1 MFQSKRFLVVGAL
14 LALLLLAAGGQGGTG
29 AAATA
34 VPQATQ
40 APPPPAMAEAT
51 AATAP
56 TAMAE
61 ATAATAPTAMAE
73 ATSAT
78 APTTMAEAT
87 AAPAA
92 GGDLLADVKKRGKL
106 LVATDANYKPQSFK
120 NPDGTFDGFDIDVAK
135 EVAKRLG
142 VEAEFIDVNFDII
155 TAGGWN
161 NRWDMNAG
169 SLTITPDRKKA
180 LYFSSPY
187 YYTPASFVVHKDSKA
202 AAIDDLK
209 GKQIGVGSAT
219 TYQDYLEGKLNLEGE
234 TVLVPAPAG
243 VTVKTYT
250 SDVDALTDLA
260 LGDGTRIDAVLTA
273 LPTADEAIKGGQP
286 FKIIGD
292 PVCYEDL
299 GLAFDQKS
307 TLDSKG
313 LADAVTKIIDDMHK
327 DGTLTKLA
335 AKYYKSDL
343 TTKK

>member
-1 MFQSKRFLVVGAL
+1 MFRSRRFIAAGAV
-14 LALLLLAAGGQGGTG
+14 LALLLLAACGQGGTG

-34 VPQATQ
+34 LPQATQ
-40 APPPPAMAEAT
+40 APQ
-51 AATAP
+51 P

-73 ATSAT
+73 ATTAT
-78 APTTMAEAT
+78 APTAMAEAT
-87 AAPAA
+87 SAPAA
-92 GGDLLADVKKRGKL
+92 GGDLLAEVKQRGKL
-106 LVATDANYKPQSFK
+106 LIATDANYKPQSFK
-120 NPDGTFDGFDIDVAK
+120 NPDGSFEGFDIDVAK

-169 SLTITPDRKKA
+169 SMTITPDRKKA

-202 AAIDDLK
+202 ASVDDLQ
-209 GKQIGVGSAT
+209 GKAIGVGAAT
-219 TYQDYLEGKLNLEGE
+219 TYQDYLEGKLTLEGE
-234 TVLVPAPAG
+234 TILTPAPAG
-243 VTVKTYT
+243 ATVKTYP

-260 LGDGTRIDAVLTA
+260 LGDGTRLDAALTA
-273 LPTADEAIKGGQP
+273 LPTAEEAIKGGQP
-286 FKIIGD
+286 LKVLGD
-292 PVCYEDL
+292 PVYYEDL

-327 DGTLTKLA
+327 DGTLTTLA
-335 AKYYKSDL
+335 KKYYSSDL

>member
-1 MFQSKRFLVVGAL
+1 MFQFRRWMVVGAL
-14 LALLLLAAGGQGGTG
+14 LALLLLAACGQGGAG

-40 APPPPAMAEAT
+40 APQPTAAAEAT
-51 AATAP
+51 PAP
-56 TAMAE
+56 TAAAE
-61 ATAATAPTAMAE
+61 ATPAPTAAAE
-73 ATSAT
+73 ATP
-78 APTTMAEAT
+78 APTAAAEAT

-92 GGDLLADVKKRGKL
+92 GGDLLAEVKKRGKL
-106 LVATDANYKPQSFK
+106 LIATDANYKPQSFK
-120 NPDGTFDGFDIDVAK
+120 NPDGTFEGFDIDVAK
-135 EVAKRLG
+135 EVAKRLS

-169 SLTITPDRKKA
+169 SMTITPDRKKS

-202 AAIDDLK
+202 ASIDDLK
-209 GKQIGVGSAT
+209 GKQVGVGAAT
-219 TYQDYLEGKLNLEGE
+219 TYQDYLEGKLTLEGE
-234 TVLVPAPAG
+234 TILKPAPAG

-260 LGDGTRIDAVLTA
+260 LGDGTRLDAVLTA
-273 LPTADEAIKGGQP
+273 LPTAEEAIKGGQP
-286 FKIIGD
+286 FKILGD
-292 PVCYEDL
+292 PVYYEDL

-307 TLDSKG
+307 ALDSKG

-335 AKYYKSDL
+335 AKYYSSDL

>member
-1 MFQSKRFLVVGAL
+1 MFQFRRWMVVGAL
-14 LALLLLAAGGQGGTG
+14 LALLLLAACGQGGAG

-40 APPPPAMAEAT
+40 APAPTAAAEAT
-51 AATAP
+51 PAP
-56 TAMAE
+56 TAAAE
-61 ATAATAPTAMAE
+61 ATPAPTAA
-73 ATSAT
+73 
-78 APTTMAEAT
+78 AEAT

-92 GGDLLADVKKRGKL
+92 GGDLLAEVKKRGKL
-106 LVATDANYKPQSFK
+106 LIATDANYKPQSFK
-120 NPDGTFDGFDIDVAK
+120 NPDGTFEGFDIDVAK
-135 EVAKRLG
+135 EVAKRLS

-169 SLTITPDRKKA
+169 SMTITPDRKKS

-202 AAIDDLK
+202 ASIDDLK
-209 GKQIGVGSAT
+209 GKQVGVGAAT
-219 TYQDYLEGKLNLEGE
+219 TYQDYLEGKLTLEGE
-234 TVLVPAPAG
+234 TILKPAPAG

-260 LGDGTRIDAVLTA
+260 LGDGTRLDAVLTA
-273 LPTADEAIKGGQP
+273 LPTAEEAIKGGQP
-286 FKIIGD
+286 FKILGD
-292 PVCYEDL
+292 PVYYEDL

-307 TLDSKG
+307 ALDSKG

-335 AKYYKSDL
+335 AKYYSSDL

>member
-1 MFQSKRFLVVGAL
+1 MFQPKRVMVVGAL
-14 LALLLLAAGGQGGTG
+14 LALLLLAACGQSGSG

-34 VPQATQ
+34 LPQATQ
-40 APPPPAMAEAT
+40 APQPTAMAEAT
-51 AATAP
+51 TAPAP

-61 ATAATAPTAMAE
+61 ATAATEPTA
-73 ATSAT
+73 
-78 APTTMAEAT
+78 MAEAT

-106 LVATDANYKPQSFK
+106 LVATDANYKPASFK
-120 NPDGTFDGFDIDVAK
+120 NSDGSFEGFDIDVAK

-169 SLTITPDRKKA
+169 SMTITPDRKKS

-202 AAIDDLK
+202 ASIDDLK
-209 GKQIGVGSAT
+209 GKQVGVGAAT
-219 TYQDYLEGKLNLEGE
+219 AYQDYLEGKLSLEGE
-234 TVLVPAPAG
+234 TILKPAPEG
-243 VTVKTYT
+243 VTVKTYP

-260 LGDGTRIDAVLTA
+260 LGDGTRLDAVLTA

-286 FKIIGD
+286 FKILGD
-292 PVCYEDL
+292 PVYYEDL

-307 TLDSKG
+307 ALDSKG

-335 AKYYKSDL
+335 AKYYSSDL

>member
-1 MFQSKRFLVVGAL
+1 MFQFRRWMVVGAL
-14 LALLLLAAGGQGGTG
+14 LALLLLAACGQGGAG

-40 APPPPAMAEAT
+40 APAPTAAAEAT
-51 AATAP
+51 PAP
-56 TAMAE
+56 TAAAE
-61 ATAATAPTAMAE
+61 ATPAPTAA
-73 ATSAT
+73 S
-78 APTTMAEAT
+78 EAT

-92 GGDLLADVKKRGKL
+92 GGDLLAEVKKRGKL
-106 LVATDANYKPQSFK
+106 LIATDANYKPQSFK
-120 NPDGTFDGFDIDVAK
+120 NPDGTFEGFDIDVAK
-135 EVAKRLG
+135 EVAKRLS

-169 SLTITPDRKKA
+169 SMTITPDRKKS

-202 AAIDDLK
+202 ASIDDLK
-209 GKQIGVGSAT
+209 GKQVGVGAAT
-219 TYQDYLEGKLNLEGE
+219 TYQDYLEGKLTLEGE
-234 TVLVPAPAG
+234 TILKPAPAG

-260 LGDGTRIDAVLTA
+260 LGDGTRLDAVLTA
-273 LPTADEAIKGGQP
+273 LPTAEEAIKGGQP
-286 FKIIGD
+286 FKILGD
-292 PVCYEDL
+292 PVYYEDL

-307 TLDSKG
+307 ALDSKG

-335 AKYYKSDL
+335 AKYYSSDL

>member
-1 MFQSKRFLVVGAL
+1 MFRSRRFMAVGAV
-14 LALLLLAAGGQGGTG
+14 LALLLLAACGQGGTG

-34 VPQATQ
+34 LPQATQ
-40 APPPPAMAEAT
+40 APQPTAMAEAT

-73 ATSAT
+73 AT
-78 APTTMAEAT
+78 

-92 GGDLLADVKKRGKL
+92 GDDLLAEVKKRGKL
-106 LVATDANYKPQSFK
+106 LIATDANYKPQSFK
-120 NPDGTFDGFDIDVAK
+120 NPDGSFEGFDIDVAK

-161 NRWDMNAG
+161 DRWDMNAG
-169 SLTITPDRKKA
+169 SMTITPDRKKA

-187 YYTPASFVVHKDSKA
+187 YYTPASFVVHKDSKSA
-202 AAIDDLK
+202 SIDDLK
-209 GKQIGVGSAT
+209 GKAIGVGAAT
-219 TYQDYLEGKLNLEGE
+219 TYQDYLEGKLTLEGE
-234 TVLVPAPAG
+234 TILTPAPDGA
-243 VTVKTYT
+243 TVKTYP
-250 SDVDALTDLA
+250 SDVDALNDLA
-260 LGDGTRIDAVLTA
+260 LGDGTRVDAALTA
-273 LPTADEAIKGGQP
+273 LPTAEEAIKGGQP
-286 FKIIGD
+286 LKILGD
-292 PVCYEDL
+292 PVYYEDL

-327 DGTLTKLA
+327 DGTLTTLA
-335 AKYYKSDL
+335 KKYYSSDL

>member
-1 MFQSKRFLVVGAL
+1 MVVGAL
-14 LALLLLAAGGQGGTG
+14 LALLLLAACGQSGSG

-34 VPQATQ
+34 LPQATQ
-40 APPPPAMAEAT
+40 APQPTAMAEAT
-51 AATAP
+51 TAPAP

-61 ATAATAPTAMAE
+61 ATAATEPTA
-73 ATSAT
+73 
-78 APTTMAEAT
+78 MAEAT

-106 LVATDANYKPQSFK
+106 LIATDANYKPQSFK
-120 NPDGTFDGFDIDVAK
+120 NPDGTFEGFDIDVAK

-155 TAGGWN
+155 TAGAWN
-161 NRWDMNAG
+161 SRWDMNAG
-169 SLTITPDRKKA
+169 SMTITPDRKKS

-202 AAIDDLK
+202 ASIDDLK
-209 GKQIGVGSAT
+209 GKQIGVGAAT
-219 TYQDYLEGKLNLEGE
+219 TYQDYLEGKLSLEGE
-234 TVLVPAPAG
+234 TILKPAPEG
-243 VTVKTYT
+243 VTVKTYP
-250 SDVDALTDLA
+250 SDVDALNDLA
-260 LGDGTRIDAVLTA
+260 LGDGTRVDAALTA
-273 LPTADEAIKGGQP
+273 LPTAEEAIKGGQP
-286 FKIIGD
+286 LKILGD
-292 PVCYEDL
+292 PVYYEDL

-307 TLDSKG
+307 ALDSKG

-335 AKYYKSDL
+335 AKYYSSDL

>member
-1 MFQSKRFLVVGAL
+1 MFQSRRCMVVGAL
-14 LALLLLAAGGQGGTG
+14 LVLLLAACGQSGAGT
-29 AAATA
+29 AATA
-34 VPQATQ
+34 LPQATQ
-40 APPPPAMAEAT
+40 APAPTAMAEATTAPAPAAMAEAT
-51 AATAP
+51 AAPAP

-61 ATAATAPTAMAE
+61 ATAAPAPTA
-73 ATSAT
+73 
-78 APTTMAEAT
+78 MAEAT

-92 GGDLLADVKKRGKL
+92 GGDLLAEGKKRGKL

-120 NPDGTFDGFDIDVAK
+120 NSDGSFEGFDIDVAK

-169 SLTITPDRKKA
+169 SMTITPDRKKS

-202 AAIDDLK
+202 ASIDDLK
-209 GKQIGVGSAT
+209 GKQVGVGAAT
-219 TYQDYLEGKLNLEGE
+219 TYQDYLEGKLTLEDE
-234 TVLVPAPAG
+234 TILKPAPEG

-260 LGDGTRIDAVLTA
+260 LGNGTRLDAVLTA

-286 FKIIGD
+286 FKILGD
-292 PVCYEDL
+292 PVYYEDL

-313 LADAVTKIIDDMHK
+313 LADAVTKIIDEMHT

-343 TTKK
+343 TTKT

>member
-1 MFQSKRFLVVGAL
+1 MSLARRLSFLVVL
-14 LALLLLAAGGQGGTG
+14 LTLVVLAACGQSGTTTTTQATTAP
-29 AAATA
+29 AA
-34 VPQATQ
+34 PEATQ
-40 APPPPAMAEAT
+40 APQATAAPAAEAT
-51 AATAP
+51 AAPA
-56 TAMAE
+56 AE
-61 ATAATAPTAMAE
+61 ATAAPVAE
-73 ATSAT
+73 ATT
-78 APTTMAEAT
+78 
-87 AAPAA
+87 APAA

-106 LVATDANYKPQSFK
+106 LIATDANYKPQSFK
-120 NPDGTFDGFDIDVAK
+120 NPDGTFEGFDIDVAK
-135 EVAKRLG
+135 EVAKRLS

-169 SLTITPDRKKA
+169 SMTITPDRKKS

-202 AAIDDLK
+202 ASIDDLK
-209 GKQIGVGSAT
+209 GKQVGVGAAT
-219 TYQDYLEGKLNLEGE
+219 TYQDYLEGKLTLEGE
-234 TVLVPAPAG
+234 TILKPAPAG

-260 LGDGTRIDAVLTA
+260 LGDGTRLDAVLTA
-273 LPTADEAIKGGQP
+273 LPTAEEAIKGGQP
-286 FKIIGD
+286 FKILGD
-292 PVCYEDL
+292 PVYYEDL

-307 TLDSKG
+307 ALDSKG

-335 AKYYKSDL
+335 AKYYSSDL

>member
-1 MFQSKRFLVVGAL
+1 MFQSKRFMAISALV
-14 LALLLLAAGGQGGTG
+14 ALLLLAACGQSGTG
-29 AAATA
+29 TAATA
-34 VPQATQ
+34 LPQATQ
-40 APPPPAMAEAT
+40 APQ
-51 AATAP
+51 P

-73 ATSAT
+73 ATAST
-78 APTTMAEAT
+78 APTAMAEAT

-92 GGDLLADVKKRGKL
+92 GGDLLAEVKTRGKL

-120 NPDGTFDGFDIDVAK
+120 NPDGSFEGFDIDVAN

-142 VEAEFIDVNFDII
+142 VEAEFIDVNFDLI

-161 NRWDMNAG
+161 GRWDMNAG
-169 SLTITPDRKKA
+169 SMTITPDRKKA

-187 YYTPASFVVHKDSKA
+187 YYTPASFVVHKDSQA
-202 AAIDDLK
+202 TSVADLN
-209 GKQIGVGSAT
+209 GKQIGVGAAT
-219 TYQDYLEGKLNLEGE
+219 TYLDYLEGKLTLEGE
-234 TVLVPAPAG
+234 TILTPAPEGA
-243 VTVKTYT
+243 TVKTYP

-260 LGDGTRIDAVLTA
+260 LGDGTRLDAVLTA
-273 LPTADEAIKGGQP
+273 LPTGEEAIKGGQP
-286 FKIIGD
+286 LKILGD
-292 PVCYEDL
+292 PVYYEAL

-307 TLDSKG
+307 ALDSKG

-335 AKYYKSDL
+335 AKYYSSDL